1 MVHSPASCLMRV
13 GQTSRLGLST
23 IPGIQAVNSLRSPTI
38 WTSYFRF
45 WETSNALRVPSTM
58 SFAGLNCRIR
68 HFVLMLAALWPC
80 ALTVFTKPELPID
93 GSALSDLSMV
103 VDVVQDTQKATSQ
116 WWALSLSVL
125 PYYLSFQE
133 ADEGD
138 RICMHETRLR
148 RANEEHCIGSE
159 EECSSHRS

>member
-1 MVHSPASCLMRV
+1 
-13 GQTSRLGLST
+13 
-23 IPGIQAVNSLRSPTI
+23 
-38 WTSYFRF
+38 
-45 WETSNALRVPSTM
+45 
-58 SFAGLNCRIR
+58 
-68 HFVLMLAALWPC
+68 MLAALWPC